1 MISLINNIKEGLK
14 RANQFKIFVGILFL
28 SLSYICVPETRSYAI
43 NGMMYLII
51 PEIIK
56 NVNTK
61 IIQKD
66 DSTILSYKC
75 IFLEYSHKLI
85 EVSFY
90 TAIIDNYNDMYYS
103 VPNTLFFPM
112 YIWRGFI
119 EMHRY
124 RYYCELI
131 IGTIIITTS
140 MLFYPFIKR
149 FYNKFDLIISNITS
163 IPVLTYRN
171 LLNAISEG
179 QSLHIEIENI
189 QIISI
194 PPKIK
199 VNMTEEELENIAPKK
214 MPINK
219 GMMTRKIRSELN
231 NCAICL
237 DVINCSKEM
246 SRILPNCKHSFHCH
260 CIDNWF
266 FSGHNIC
273 PICRGQVI

>member
-1 MISLINNIKEGLK
+1 
-14 RANQFKIFVGILFL
+14 
-28 SLSYICVPETRSYAI
+28 
-43 NGMMYLII
+43 MMYLII

-90 TAIIDNYNDMYYS
+90 TAIIDNYNHMYYS
-103 VPNTLFFPM
+103 VPNTLVFPM

-124 RYYCELI
+124 RYYCELL
-131 IGTIIITTS
+131 IGTIIITTFA
-140 MLFYPFIKR
+140 LFYPFIKR

-171 LLNAISEG
+171 LFNAISEG

-189 QIISI
+189 EIISI

-199 VNMTEEELENIAPKK
+199 VNMTEEELENAPADNPKSK
-214 MPINK
+214 AFENDNRLIKSLLLSSLVHGVEVLKDMNCIK
-219 GMMTRKIRSELN
+219 LAALN
-231 NCAICL
+231 HGTVKSRIPNREVSTVADKLRAL
-237 DVINCSKEM
+237 DVATGTG
-246 SRILPNCKHSFHCH
+246 RIAKDVLS
-260 CIDNWF
+260 
-266 FSGHNIC
+266 
-273 PICRGQVI
+273 